1 MIANT
6 FISKE
11 QFCRD
16 YHVGKATALW
26 LIQTGLLPAIDTGR
40 KTGRYLIADTDI
52 QTYLHQ
58 RELDPKK
65 YRYKGTPPSSSGV
78 SLEPRQARAA
88 LAGLWSDIPDLLR
101 LRDVAQLLGY
111 DERVIVR
118 WRREWGLQY
127 LQASQFIYYPKQ
139 YLIDFILSPLG
150 QTQYPKS
157 PEHIE
162 LLNKIYLPNAP

>member
-1 MIANT
+1 MMANT

-40 KTGRYLIADTDI
+40 KTGRYLVADTDI
-52 QTYLHQ
+52 QTYLRQ

-65 YRYKGTPPSSSGV
+65 YRYKGTPPSSCGV
-78 SLEPRQARAA
+78 PSSPRQARAA

-118 WRREWGLQY
+118 WRKEWGLQY

-150 QTQYPKS
+150 HAQYPKS

-162 LLNKIYLPNAP
+162 LLNKIYVPNAP

>member
-1 MIANT
+1 MMANT

-65 YRYKGTPPSSSGV
+65 YRYQEPPEGEGYQLWENTTEGSPLSPVFPSLDVLCAWAADNATLFGDFKV
-78 SLEPRQARAA
+78 SK
-88 LAGLWSDIPDLLR
+88 
-101 LRDVAQLLGY
+101 DVWN
-111 DERVIVR
+111 R
-118 WRREWGLQY
+118 
-127 LQASQFIYYPKQ
+127 
-139 YLIDFILSPLG
+139 ILSKKE
-150 QTQYPKS
+150 QKK
-157 PEHIE
+157 
-162 LLNKIYLPNAP
+162 ND

>member
-1 MIANT
+1 MMANT

-78 SLEPRQARAA
+78 SLKPRQARAA
-88 LAGLWSDIPDLLR
+88 LMALWSDIPDLLR
-101 LRDVAQLLGY
+101 LRDDISTCAMCAIGSCDQQVSGLVCLNAVKAWLLAKAG
-111 DERVIVR
+111 E
-118 WRREWGLQY
+118 Y
-127 LQASQFIYYPKQ
+127 LTHNLKEAS
-139 YLIDFILSPLG
+139 
-150 QTQYPKS
+150 
-157 PEHIE
+157 
-162 LLNKIYLPNAP
+162 